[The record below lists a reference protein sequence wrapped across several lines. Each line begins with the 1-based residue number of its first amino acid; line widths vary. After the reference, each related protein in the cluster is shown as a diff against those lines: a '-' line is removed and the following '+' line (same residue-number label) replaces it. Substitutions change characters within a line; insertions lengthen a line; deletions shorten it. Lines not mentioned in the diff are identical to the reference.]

1 MRGPST
7 GVALGVG
14 AVETLVRTLAEEFP
28 ELDRARLRTAVE
40 RATARIAS
48 SALDTEGYQV
58 VDLHLQRA
66 EATEESNERAQILRE
81 LSENLEQRKDAD
93 RALVVRLSA
102 FAEHASTVDLDPLL
116 RLARL
121 TERWSELPLDAMN
134 GLIDIH
140 EDGAVRR
147 LADIAAAWQHVGRG
161 YYAAD
166 CYERVLLLEP
176 AHVQANEALELFYRS
191 VQEWP
196 VLVDLLGRRAVHAT
210 DDKDRAELLREI
222 AQIQERELVDASGAL
237 DAYREADR
245 LEPDLPDVLEALAR
259 LTMLVGGPDE
269 EALNVLERSGR
280 AIADPKARARVLVRA
295 AELAKLE
302 NWDRAQ
308 GLFEAARNDDP
319 DLAEAVEGFVPLL
332 RDRGQLADAIN
343 LLLAGAER
351 PALAGHRSRWL
362 TDAGDLCVALGDTDW
377 AKTLYLDARAA
388 DPTNHKAG
396 AAVVEL
402 CWDSGQLVELAPIL
416 DELVRITDDPNKL
429 REYLLQRSKVAQQ
442 LGDKTGARSALSR
455 VLDLDPEDKGSRR
468 ELADM
473 LYEAQQWGKA
483 RAAIEALL
491 VDEDLLA
498 PGVAVELHY
507 RLARTTQELGDRAAA
522 AQHADIALVLQPD
535 HRPSLEL
542 RTELG
547 SGDPLTRIQDQ
558 LALASSAPP
567 DERAA
572 RFAAI
577 GDRYSELGDRL
588 AARDMYREALTHRP
602 GDHLLLTKFLELVT
616 EDGDWSYSLDVVGKL
631 VETEADPKV
640 KARYR
645 HLAGMIARD
654 ELDDHELATSLFEQA
669 IEDHA
674 HAFGASDDLEALLT
688 GGTDRTA
695 VVAFYYRRL
704 EQVRGEEGR
713 GGERLRL
720 WDRLGELL
728 LDLDRHDDALVA
740 FEVALELAPAADHDA
755 RRLRLVD
762 LYAGSDAKH
771 DARAIEHHQ
780 MLLRADHKR
789 AESYTALRML
799 YGRVGELDR
808 ARACDDALILL
819 SGLLSGLLAGDSSAA
834 QLDASKLGRKGIE
847 ALFEPSATTEPIRLA
862 PRRDPPNKPLAQED
876 WLALS
881 RLDVDPQLSMVFAI
895 VAPPFAVERAR
906 MRPPIAVP
914 AKEPEPAQAIK
925 RALDRAVKLLGTPR
939 PPVYL
944 DLDQLAPVK
953 LAMRARGG
961 VLTPVLSVGKHAD
974 RLDER
979 ELVFRIARQL
989 ADLRTDRI
997 ARLLCPRA
1005 GELAQIIELAVQP
1018 QLGDTAQH
1026 AARWLQ
1032 TSLHPVEL
1040 EQVRALGAKLSARA
1054 VQPMA
1059 AALGWIAATER
1070 AADRIGFAITGDL
1083 AGCIAVLGKDPTG
1096 DAGRVIDLV
1105 WASVTED
1112 LLGVRSKLED
1122 WPQSASR

>member
-58 VDLHLQRA
+58 VDMHLQRA
-66 EATEESNERAQILRE
+66 EATEEANERAQILRE
-81 LSENLEQRKDAD
+81 LSENLEARKDAD

-134 GLIDIH
+134 GLIDIN

-147 LADIAAAWQHVGRG
+147 LAEIAAAWQHVGRG

-166 CYERVLLLEP
+166 CYERVLLIEP
-176 AHVQANEALELFYRS
+176 GHVQANEALELFYRS

-210 DDKDRAELLREI
+210 DDKERAELLREI
-222 AQIQERELVDASGAL
+222 ALIHERELGDAAGAL

-245 LEPDLPDVLEALAR
+245 LDPDRPDVLEALAR
-259 LTMLVGGPDE
+259 LTMLVGVPEE

-280 AIADPKARARVLVRA
+280 AIVDPKTRARVLVRA
-295 AELAKLE
+295 AELAKLQD
-302 NWDRAQ
+302 WDRAQ
-308 GLFEAARNDDP
+308 SLFEAARKDDP

-351 PALAGHRSRWL
+351 PALATHRSRWL

-377 AKTLYLDARAA
+377 AKQLYLDARAA
-388 DPTNHKAG
+388 DPSNHKAG

-429 REYLLQRSKVAQQ
+429 REYLLQRGKVAQQ

-473 LYEAQQWGKA
+473 LYEAEQWDKA
-483 RAAIEALL
+483 RTAIEALL
-491 VDEDLLA
+491 ADEDLLP
-498 PGVAVELHY
+498 PGVAVDLHY
-507 RLARTTQELGDRAAA
+507 KLARTAKELGDRDAAA
-522 AQHADIALVLQPD
+522 KHVDVALVLQPD
-535 HRPSLEL
+535 HRPALEL

-588 AARDMYREALTHRP
+588 AARDMYREALAHKP

-616 EDGDWSYSLDVVGKL
+616 EDGDWSYSLDVVQKL
-631 VETEADPKV
+631 VDTEADPKV
-640 KARYR
+640 RARYR

-654 ELDDHELATSLFEQA
+654 ELDDHELAQGLFEKA
-669 IEDHA
+669 IDDHP
-674 HAFGASDDLEALLT
+674 HAFGAADDLESLLT
-688 GGTDRTA
+688 ASTDRNA

-728 LDLDRHDDALVA
+728 LDLEQHDDALVA
-740 FEVALELAPAADHDA
+740 FEVALELAAGADQHA
-755 RRLRLVD
+755 RRQRLVD
-762 LYAGSDAKH
+762 LYAGSEAKH
-771 DARAIEHHQ
+771 HATSIKHHQ
-780 MLLRADHKR
+780 ALLRADHKR
-789 AESYTALRML
+789 VESYTALRML
-799 YGRVGELDR
+799 YGRIGEFDR
-808 ARACDDALILL
+808 ARACDDAVIA
-819 SGLLSGLLAGDSSAA
+819 LAGAQADS
-834 QLDASKLGRKGIE
+834 KPGKKGIE
-847 ALFEPSATTEPIRLA
+847 ALFEPSATKEPIRLA
-862 PRRDPPNKPLAQED
+862 PRRESPAKPLAQED

-881 RLDVDPQLSMVFAI
+881 RLDVDLQLSVLFAI

-914 AKEPEPAQAIK
+914 PKEPEAPQAIK
-925 RALDRAVKLLGTPR
+925 RALDRAVRLLGTPR

-944 DLDQLAPVK
+944 EPDQLAPVK
-953 LAMRARGG
+953 MAMRARGG
-961 VLTPVLSVGKHAD
+961 VLTPVLIVGKNAD
-974 RLDER
+974 RLDEK

-1005 GELAQIIELAVQP
+1005 GELAQIIELSIQP
-1018 QLGDTAQH
+1018 QLAEAPQH

-1040 EQVRALGAKLSARA
+1040 EQVRSLGAKLRDRA
-1054 VQPMA
+1054 IQPMA

-1070 AADRIGFAITGDL
+1070 AADRIAFAITGDL
-1083 AGCIAVLGKDPTG
+1083 AGCIQILEKDPTG
-1096 DAGRVIDLV
+1096 DAGRITDLV
-1105 WASVTED
+1105 WASITED
-1112 LLGVRSKLED
+1112 VLGVRAKLED
-1122 WPQSASR
+1122 WPSAPPPPPAQSVSR